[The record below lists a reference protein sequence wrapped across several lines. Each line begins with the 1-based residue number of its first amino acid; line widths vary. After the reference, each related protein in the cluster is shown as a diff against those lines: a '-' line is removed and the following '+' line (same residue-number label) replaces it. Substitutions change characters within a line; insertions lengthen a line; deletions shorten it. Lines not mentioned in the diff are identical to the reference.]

1 VVVERATAD
10 GGLAASDT
18 FYFQVTVPSVTTVSP
33 SSGPIGI
40 AFTMTGTSF
49 GPYNGTNTRV
59 KIGGIAASVSVWN
72 DTAITGTIP
81 GTVASGLQ
89 PLVVERAT
97 ADGGLA
103 ASATVY
109 FTVNGPAISGMN
121 PSTGPIGIPFTITGA
136 NFGTYNGTNTRVKF
150 GTVVA
155 PVSVWTATSIQGTV
169 PGISSGTYDVVVERQ
184 EGAGVSH
191 SMAASFTVTLPQIST
206 MTPASGP
213 IGVPFTLTGTSF
225 GNYTGANMRVRIGGA
240 LAPLTLWNDTRIQGT
255 IPGVS
260 AGTQAVVVERATAD
274 GGLAASDTFYFNVVL
289 PAIASLVPSS
299 APIGAPFTVTGSGF
313 GPYAGTRTQVLIGG
327 VAAPVSVWND
337 TNISGSVPGSVAAGS
352 TTLVVRRTT
361 ADNGSATASQDF
373 LVLVPHITQMAPISG
388 LPGDAFELDGS
399 GFGPYKGS
407 ASKVTFGGVAAPLSY
422 WTNTVIRG
430 LVPAGLSVGTYTV
443 VVALSPSGGSVQSNA
458 AIYGVGTEGMGVLG
472 FGAMS
477 ASRQAPRPS
486 WYYQASLDLPSEE
499 GGQVTAPSHA
509 SVIVPPLALDTTT
522 SLTIDRGPVLGPD
535 SEARVRILSAV
546 SMAAAGE
553 PVQFGPDN
561 TRFAVPVTI
570 ELPYDPASILLGK
583 DGLVAV
589 HYWDPVAKTWTA
601 LPSEVD
607 TLHHRV
613 RARTDHFSLYQPLVP
628 GSASPASA
636 TTAFGLID
644 VYAFPNPARGGHAV
658 TVRTQVGL
666 ADQVDVNIYDV
677 TGRQVNSGSVLS
689 PNILD
694 DNNGKGPQYTFDY
707 PWDTS
712 GTGSGVYIYSVTAKK
727 AGAGPIRK
735 QGKVGVI
742 H

>member
-1 VVVERATAD
+1 VVIERATAD
-10 GGLAASDT
+10 GGLAASGT
-18 FYFQVTVPSVTTVSP
+18 FYFQVALPSATAVVP
-33 SSGPIGI
+33 SSGPIGT
-40 AFTMTGTSF
+40 AFTLTGASF
-49 GPYNGTNTRV
+49 GPYNGTSTV
-59 KIGGIAASVSVWN
+59 FKVGGAAASVSVWTDN
-72 DTAITGTIP
+72 TITGTIP
-81 GTVASGLQ
+81 GAAPSGLQ
-89 PLVVERAT
+89 PMVIERT
-97 ADGGLA
+97 TVDGGLA
-103 ASATVY
+103 QSASVY
-109 FTVNGPAISGMN
+109 FTVSGPALAGIN
-121 PSTGPIGIPFTITGA
+121 PSTGPIGIPFTITGS
-136 NFGTYNGTNTRVKF
+136 NFGAYNGSNTRVKF
-150 GTVVA
+150 GATLAPVSVWNDTAITGAVPGILPGTCDVVVERQEGSIVSHSAPASFTATLPQIASMTPSSGPIGVPFTLAGTSFGPYNGSNTRVRIGGALA
-155 PVSVWTATSIQGTV
+155 PVSVWTNTSITGTV
-169 PGISSGTYDVVVERQ
+169 PGISSGTQ
-184 EGAGVSH
+184 
-191 SMAASFTVTLPQIST
+191 P
-206 MTPASGP
+206 
-213 IGVPFTLTGTSF
+213 
-225 GNYTGANMRVRIGGA
+225 
-240 LAPLTLWNDTRIQGT
+240 
-255 IPGVS
+255 
-260 AGTQAVVVERATAD
+260 VVVERAVTGA
-274 GGLAASDTFYFNVVL
+274 LAASDTFYFDVVL
-289 PAIASLVPSS
+289 PSITGLTPSS
-299 APIGAPFTVTGSGF
+299 APIGAPFTVRGSGF
-313 GPYAGTRTQVLIGG
+313 GPYNATYTKVLIGG
-327 VAAPVSVWND
+327 IAAPVSVWND
-337 TNISGSVPGSVAAGS
+337 TTITGNVPGAVASGS
-352 TTLVVRRTT
+352 TTLVVQRTNSGGL
-361 ADNGSATASQDF
+361 AAGATDF

-388 LPGDAFELDGS
+388 QPGDAFELQGA

-407 ASKVTFGGVAAPLSY
+407 ATKVTFSGVAAPLSL
-422 WTNTVIRG
+422 WTDTVIHG
-430 LVPAGLSVGTYTV
+430 LVPQGLAVGTYTV
-443 VVALSPSGGSVQSNA
+443 VAALTPTGGSVQSNA

-472 FGAMS
+472 VGSMA
-477 ASRQAPRPS
+477 ASRRAPRPS

-553 PVQFGPDN
+553 PVQFGPESL
-561 TRFAVPVTI
+561 RFAVPVTI

-589 HYWDPVAKTWTA
+589 HYWDPAAKTWTA

-644 VYAFPNPARGGHAV
+644 VYAFPNPSRGRQGV
-658 TVRTQVGL
+658 TIRAQVGL
-666 ADQVDVNIYDV
+666 ADQVDVSIYDV

-712 GTGSGVYIYSVTAKK
+712 GAGSGVYIYLVTAKT

-742 H
+742 K